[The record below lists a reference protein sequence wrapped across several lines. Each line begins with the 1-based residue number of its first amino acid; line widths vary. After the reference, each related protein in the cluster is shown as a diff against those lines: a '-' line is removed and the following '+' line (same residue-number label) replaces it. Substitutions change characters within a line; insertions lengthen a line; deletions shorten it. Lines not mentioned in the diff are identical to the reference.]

1 MSGNKLLLAPAPPG
15 AAWLRRPSMT
25 LIAAAPL
32 ILVIVLLASGRVG
45 ALVAGAVGLVAT
57 LLAALAL
64 RGRHDFASFAILQGL
79 VGAWLSWQVISIVVG
94 GVFFYR
100 CIAGHTAPTTEP
112 TRAGPDHRRL
122 YFVCFLLGPF
132 AESVT
137 GFGVGYIIA
146 LAAVTRLGIGGVPAL
161 LFGLYSQSM
170 VPWGALAAGTTVGG
184 LLTGLSPTTLGALCG
199 LLQMPIHLG
208 YLALFWFF
216 RRGIGPAPS
225 MVQRL
230 DDLVWTIAIVAAVW
244 AAHLIIDVEIAGAA
258 PLGALAALRWLRDER
273 PDSAALRRAATLAAP
288 YAALTLALV
297 LTRTIAPL
305 QATLKSLWA
314 WQPLAGQPSF
324 PPFYAPG
331 FWLFA
336 VGLFSAVALRAPLAT
351 VASTTLRAAWRPSVV
366 TLVFVVMAAFYVA
379 GGMAA
384 IIADGLS
391 AAIGRGAAL
400 ATPLFAAIGGFLTGS
415 GSASNAM
422 LMPMQAALA
431 AKTQLPLEWAAA
443 VQNSVTTNLTML
455 SPIRVSMGAAILALA
470 GGEGI
475 VYRRAWPL
483 ALPPLVVGVAAI
495 LVMLLKS

>member
-1 MSGNKLLLAPAPPG
+1 MSLLV
-15 AAWLRRPSMT
+15 
-25 LIAAAPL
+25 AAAPL
-32 ILVIVLLASGRVG
+32 VLVIVLLASGRFG
-45 ALVAGAVGLVAT
+45 ALAAGAAGLVAT
-57 LLAALAL
+57 LVAALAL
-64 RGRHDFASFAILQGL
+64 RGAQGFAGFAVEQSLIGS
-79 VGAWLSWQVISIVVG
+79 WFSWQVITIVAG

-100 CIAGHTAPTTEP
+100 CIAG
-112 TRAGPDHRRL
+112 RAQPASSPQTPAAAPDHRRL

-146 LAAVTRLGIGGVPAL
+146 LAAVTRLGVGGVPAL

-225 MVQRL
+225 AAQRL
-230 DDLVWTIAIVAAVW
+230 DDLAWTIAIVSAVW
-244 AAHLIIDVEIAGAA
+244 ASHRVIDVEIAGAA
-258 PLGALAALRWLRDER
+258 PLGVLAALRWLRDER
-273 PDSAALRRAATLAAP
+273 PDSSALRRAASGAAP
-288 YAALTLALV
+288 YAVLTIALV
-297 LTRTIAPL
+297 LTRTVAPL
-305 QATLKSLWA
+305 QALLKSLWA
-314 WQPLAGQPSF
+314 WQPLAGQPPF

-336 VGLFSAVALRAPLAT
+336 IGLLSALALRAPLASIARAT
-351 VASTTLRAAWRPSVV
+351 ARAAWRPCVV
-366 TLVFVVMAAFYVA
+366 TLLFVVMAAFYVA
-379 GGMAA
+379 AGMAA
-384 IIADGLS
+384 IIADALS
-391 AAIGRGAAL
+391 AAVGSAAAL
-400 ATPLFAAIGGFLTGS
+400 ATPFFAAIGGFLTGS
-415 GSASNAM
+415 GAASNAM

-431 AKTQLPLEWAAA
+431 AETRLPLDWVAAT
-443 VQNSVTTNLTML
+443 QNSVTTNLTML

-470 GGEGI
+470 AGDGA

-483 ALPPLVVGVAAI
+483 ALPPLVVGVTTI
-495 LVMLLKS
+495 LVLLIKG

>member
-1 MSGNKLLLAPAPPG
+1 M
-15 AAWLRRPSMT
+15 AAAAHRMT
-25 LIAAAPL
+25 LITAAAPL
-32 ILVIVLLASGRVG
+32 VLVIVLLASGRFG
-45 ALVAGAVGLVAT
+45 ALAAGAAGLVAT
-57 LLAALAL
+57 AIAALVL
-64 RGRHDFASFAILQGL
+64 RGSDGFAGFAVTQTL
-79 VGAWLSWQVISIVVG
+79 VGTWLSWQVISIVAG

-100 CIAGHTAPTTEP
+100 CLAGRPQAKAAAPATPTA
-112 TRAGPDHRRL
+112 PDHRRL

-146 LAAVTRLGIGGVPAL
+146 LAAVTRLGVGGVPAL

-170 VPWGALAAGTTVGG
+170 VPWGALAAGTTVGA
-184 LLTGLSPTTLGALCG
+184 LLTGLSPTTLGMLCG
-199 LLQMPIHLG
+199 LLQMPVHLG

-216 RRGIGPAPS
+216 RRSIGPAPS
-225 MVQRL
+225 AAQRL
-230 DDLVWTIAIVAAVW
+230 DDLAWTVAIVAAVW
-244 AAHLIIDVEIAGAA
+244 ASHLIIDVEIAGAA
-258 PLGALAALRWLRDER
+258 PLGVLTALRWLRDER
-273 PDSAALRRAATLAAP
+273 PDGAALRRAASSAAP

-314 WQPLAGQPSF
+314 WQPLAGQPPF

-336 VGLFSAVALRAPLAT
+336 VGLLSALVLRAPMTT
-351 VASTTLRAAWRPSVV
+351 VVRTAARAAWRPSVV
-366 TLVFVVMAAFYVA
+366 TLLFVVMAAFYVA
-379 GGMAA
+379 AGMAS
-384 IIADGLS
+384 IIADALS
-391 AAIGRGAAL
+391 AAVGSAAAL

-431 AKTQLPLEWAAA
+431 TETHLPLQWVAA
-443 VQNSVTTNLTML
+443 VQNSVTTNFTML

-470 GGEGI
+470 GGDGA

-483 ALPPLVVGVAAI
+483 ALPSMLVGVATI

>member
-1 MSGNKLLLAPAPPG
+1 
-15 AAWLRRPSMT
+15 MT
-25 LIAAAPL
+25 LLAAAPL
-32 ILVIVLLASGRVG
+32 ILVLVLLASGRFG
-45 ALVAGAVGLVAT
+45 ALAAGAAGLVAT

-64 RGRHDFASFAILQGL
+64 RGTQGFAGFAVDQAL
-79 VGAWLSWQVISIVVG
+79 VGAWLSWQVISIVAG

-100 CIAGHTAPTTEP
+100 CVAGRSQPASTTPTP
-112 TRAGPDHRRL
+112 AAAVDHRRL

-146 LAAVTRLGIGGVPAL
+146 LAAVTRLGVGGVPAL

-184 LLTGLSPTTLGALCG
+184 LLTGLSPTTLGALSG

-225 MVQRL
+225 AAQRL
-230 DDLVWTIAIVAAVW
+230 DDLLWTIAIVAAVW
-244 AAHLIIDVEIAGAA
+244 ASHRVIDVEIAGAA
-258 PLGALAALRWLRDER
+258 PLGVLAALRWLRDER
-273 PDSAALRRAATLAAP
+273 PDGEALRRAASSAAP
-288 YAALTLALV
+288 YAALTIALV
-297 LTRTIAPL
+297 LTRTVAPL
-305 QATLKSLWA
+305 QAMLKTFWA
-314 WQPLAGQPSF
+314 WQPLAGQPPF

-336 VGLFSAVALRAPLAT
+336 VGLLSALALRAPMDV
-351 VASTTLRAAWRPSVV
+351 VARTSVRAAWRPCVV
-366 TLVFVVMAAFYVA
+366 TLLFVVMAAFYVA
-379 GGMAA
+379 SGMAA
-384 IIADGLS
+384 IIADALS
-391 AAIGRGAAL
+391 AAVGSAAAL

-431 AKTQLPLEWAAA
+431 AETRLPLDWVAAT
-443 VQNSVTTNLTML
+443 QNSVTTNLTML

-470 GGEGI
+470 AGDGA

-483 ALPPLVVGVAAI
+483 ALPPLIVGVATI
-495 LVMLLKS
+495 LALLIAG

>member
-1 MSGNKLLLAPAPPG
+1 M
-15 AAWLRRPSMT
+15 AAAAHRMT
-25 LIAAAPL
+25 LLTAAAPL
-32 ILVIVLLASGRVG
+32 VLVIVLLASGRMG
-45 ALVAGAVGLVAT
+45 ALAAGAAGLVAT
-57 LLAALAL
+57 VIAALAL
-64 RGRHDFASFAILQGL
+64 RGTEGFAGFAVAQAL
-79 VGAWLSWQVISIVVG
+79 VGSWLSWQVISIVAG

-100 CIAGHTAPTTEP
+100 CVAGRAQSATASTAP
-112 TRAGPDHRRL
+112 AALPDHRRL

-199 LLQMPIHLG
+199 LLQMPVHLG

-225 MVQRL
+225 AAQRL
-230 DDLVWTIAIVAAVW
+230 DDLAWTVAIVAAVW
-244 AAHLIIDVEIAGAA
+244 ASHLIIDVEIAGAA
-258 PLGALAALRWLRDER
+258 PLGVLAALRWLRDER
-273 PDSAALRRAATLAAP
+273 PDGAALRRAASSAAP
-288 YAALTLALV
+288 YAALTIALV

-305 QATLKSLWA
+305 QTLLKSLWA
-314 WQPLAGQPSF
+314 WQPLAGQPPF

-336 VGLFSAVALRAPLAT
+336 VGLISALVLRAPIAV
-351 VASTTLRAAWRPSVV
+351 VARTTARAAWRPSVV
-366 TLVFVVMAAFYVA
+366 TLLFVVMAAFYVA
-379 GGMAA
+379 AGMAS
-384 IIADGLS
+384 IIADALS
-391 AAIGRGAAL
+391 AAVGSAAAL

-415 GSASNAM
+415 GAASNAM

-431 AKTQLPLEWAAA
+431 AETRLPLDWVAA

-470 GGEGI
+470 GGDGA

-483 ALPPLVVGVAAI
+483 ALPPLLVGVATI
-495 LVMLLKS
+495 LVLLLKS

>member
-1 MSGNKLLLAPAPPG
+1 M
-15 AAWLRRPSMT
+15 AAAAHRMT
-25 LIAAAPL
+25 LLTAAAPL
-32 ILVIVLLASGRVG
+32 LLVIVLLASGRAG
-45 ALVAGAVGLVAT
+45 ALAAGAAGLFAT
-57 LLAALAL
+57 VVAALAL
-64 RGRHDFASFAILQGL
+64 RGTEGFAGFTLGQIL
-79 VGAWLSWQVISIVVG
+79 VGSWLSWQVISIVAG

-100 CIAGHTAPTTEP
+100 CVAGRAPTAAA
-112 TRAGPDHRRL
+112 AGVTPATPDHRRL

-199 LLQMPIHLG
+199 LLQMPVHLG

-216 RRGIGPAPS
+216 RRGTGPAPS
-225 MVQRL
+225 AAQRL
-230 DDLVWTIAIVAAVW
+230 DDLAWTVAIVAAVW
-244 AAHLIIDVEIAGAA
+244 ASHLVIDVEIAGAA
-258 PLGALAALRWLRDER
+258 PLGVLAALRWLRDER
-273 PDSAALRRAATLAAP
+273 PDATVLRREMINAAP
-288 YAALTLALV
+288 YAALTIALV
-297 LTRTIAPL
+297 LTRTVAPL
-305 QATLKSLWA
+305 QALLKSLWA
-314 WQPLAGQPSF
+314 WQPLAGQPAF

-336 VGLFSAVALRAPLAT
+336 IGLLSALALRAPLLSVVQAT
-351 VASTTLRAAWRPSVV
+351 ARAAWRPSVV
-366 TLVFVVMAAFYVA
+366 TLFFVVMAAFYVA
-379 GGMAA
+379 AGMAS
-384 IIADGLS
+384 IIADALY
-391 AAIGRGAAL
+391 AAVGSVAAL
-400 ATPLFAAIGGFLTGS
+400 STPMFAAIGGFLTGS
-415 GSASNAM
+415 GAASNAM

-431 AKTQLPLEWAAA
+431 AETRLPLDWVAA

-470 GGEGI
+470 AGDGA

-483 ALPPLVVGVAAI
+483 ALPPMLVGMATI
-495 LVMLLKS
+495 LVLLLQS

>member
-1 MSGNKLLLAPAPPG
+1 
-15 AAWLRRPSMT
+15 MT
-25 LIAAAPL
+25 LIAATPL
-32 ILVIVLLASGRVG
+32 VLVLVLLASGRIG
-45 ALVAGAVGLVAT
+45 ALVAGAAGLVASV
-57 LLAALAL
+57 LAALAL
-64 RGRHDFASFAILQGL
+64 RGGEGFAGFALAQSL

-100 CIAGHTAPTTEP
+100 CVGGQAAPPAEQTQT
-112 TRAGPDHRRL
+112 GPDHRRL

-146 LAAVTRLGIGGVPAL
+146 LAAVTRLGIGGLPAL
-161 LFGLYSQSM
+161 VFGLYSQSM

-199 LLQMPIHLG
+199 LLQMPVHLG

-225 MVQRL
+225 MAQRL
-230 DDLVWTIAIVAAVW
+230 DDLAWTVAIVASVW

-258 PLGALAALRWLRDER
+258 PLGVLAALRWLRDER
-273 PDSAALRRAATLAAP
+273 PDAAALRRATTLAAP
-288 YAALTLALV
+288 YAALTIALV

-305 QATLKSLWA
+305 QAALKSLWA
-314 WQPLAGQPSF
+314 WQPLAGQPPF

-331 FWLFA
+331 FWLLA
-336 VGLFSAVALRAPLAT
+336 VGLLSALALRAPLAMI
-351 VASTTLRAAWRPSVV
+351 ARTTIRSAWRPSVV

-379 GGMAA
+379 GGMATV
-384 IIADGLS
+384 IADALV

-415 GSASNAM
+415 GAASNAM

-431 AKTQLPLEWAAA
+431 AKTSLPLDWAAA

-470 GGEGI
+470 GGDGV

-483 ALPPLVVGVAAI
+483 ALPPILVGVAATFAL
-495 LVMLLKS
+495 LVTR

>member
-1 MSGNKLLLAPAPPG
+1 MS
-15 AAWLRRPSMT
+15 
-25 LIAAAPL
+25 LITAAAPL
-32 ILVIVLLASGRVG
+32 VLVIVLLASGRFG
-45 ALVAGAVGLVAT
+45 ALAAGAAGLVAT
-57 LLAALAL
+57 VVAALTL
-64 RGRHDFASFAILQGL
+64 RGAEGFAGFAVSQTL
-79 VGAWLSWQVISIVVG
+79 VGSWLSWQVISIVAG

-100 CIAGHTAPTTEP
+100 CVAGRAPP
-112 TRAGPDHRRL
+112 VSAAPAPAVAPDHRRL

-199 LLQMPIHLG
+199 LLQMPVHLG

-216 RRGIGPAPS
+216 WRGIGPAPS
-225 MVQRL
+225 AAQRL
-230 DDLVWTIAIVAAVW
+230 DDLAWTAAIVAAVW
-244 AAHLIIDVEIAGAA
+244 ASHRIIDVEIAGAA
-258 PLGALAALRWLRDER
+258 PLGVLAALRWLRDER
-273 PDSAALRRAATLAAP
+273 PDGAALRRAASSAAP
-288 YAALTLALV
+288 YAALTIALV

-305 QATLKSLWA
+305 QAILKTLWA
-314 WQPLAGQPSF
+314 WQPFAGQPPF

-336 VGLFSAVALRAPLAT
+336 VGLLSALALRAPLAT
-351 VASTTLRAAWRPSVV
+351 VARTSARAAWRPCVV
-366 TLVFVVMAAFYVA
+366 TLLFVVMAAFYVA
-379 GGMAA
+379 AGMAA
-384 IIADGLS
+384 IIADALS
-391 AAIGRGAAL
+391 DAVGSSAAL

-431 AKTQLPLEWAAA
+431 AETHLPLDWVAA

-470 GGEGI
+470 AGDGA

-495 LVMLLKS
+495 LALLIRG